1 MNTDV
6 SDRTRTPELH
16 ELRKAAGL
24 SQQALAER
32 AKCSISTVA
41 LFERGY
47 APRRSATLKRVLA
60 VLAQENSP

>member
-1 MNTDV
+1 MKIDV
-6 SDRTRTPELH
+6 KDRTTPPELR

-32 AKCSISTVA
+32 AKCSISAVA

-60 VLAQENSP
+60 VLARESIQ